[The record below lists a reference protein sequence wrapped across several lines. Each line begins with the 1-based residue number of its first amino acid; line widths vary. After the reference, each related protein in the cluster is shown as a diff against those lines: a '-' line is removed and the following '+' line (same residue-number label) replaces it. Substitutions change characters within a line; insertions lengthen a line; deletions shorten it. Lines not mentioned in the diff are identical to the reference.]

1 MRKLQLSRQANITGY
16 CGAKLRKK
24 DRTCRH
30 PAGWGTDHPGVGRC
44 RLHGGASLCG
54 PANPA
59 FKHGLRSRYLP
70 LPGDDTEPVTEEEL
84 LTATPE
90 VVALIRHAEHILKQS
105 DRLDPLVI
113 MNILLMVLKGKR
125 TMQEMARK
133 VELSGPQAEL
143 VAELAGRLVSAIE
156 EAQISDDAKR
166 EIARALRQRVEHD
179 ASSTD

>member
-1 MRKLQLSRQANITGY
+1 M
-16 CGAKLRKK
+16 
-24 DRTCRH
+24 
-30 PAGWGTDHPGVGRC
+30 
-44 RLHGGASLCG
+44 
-54 PANPA
+54 
-59 FKHGLRSRYLP
+59 
-70 LPGDDTEPVTEEEL
+70 
-84 LTATPE
+84 
-90 VVALIRHAEHILKQS
+90 VALIRHAEHILKQS